1 MKIGLFPKIAADGI
15 RKNGRIYVPYIA
27 TSILMIAVFYIMHL
41 LGYSDIMKGFSGA
54 TTARE
59 MLQFGSG
66 IMAVFGTIFLFYTQS
81 TLIKGRFKEFGIYS
95 VLGMNK
101 MNLIKVVFCETVMT
115 WAMSMTGGLLAG
127 IGLSKLAELGFA
139 RMIEAD
145 VNYGFVVSGESLVQT
160 IIVYSIIFGLIFLN
174 AARQILFSRT
184 INLVN
189 SEKTGEKPPKAN
201 WVVGI
206 LGFIILLAGYVL
218 ALKIETPF
226 SALLFFFVAVI
237 LIIIGT
243 YLVLIAGSV
252 LLCRILQRNKSYY
265 YKTNHFVSVSSMAYR
280 MKRNGA
286 GLASICILLTM
297 ILVTIS
303 STAALYFNREET
315 LRNHYPSQ
323 IDIMAHN
330 DGLFENYKDSAAR
343 LERDVNKVAENA
355 GTKVIDPKAISYYNL
370 SGYVDDN
377 GAVDLEL
384 DPFET
389 LSATMDYDRVV
400 SVYFC
405 DIEDYNRITK
415 KNESVPSGKILLGVD
430 GNFQAG
436 DELTIGNKTFG
447 IEKKIDLNDGGFNK
461 CLGSMP
467 VTALILIADDM
478 NEAVSYYKDLKD
490 PRNDT
495 MLLWTWKYYFDTELD
510 SQGQMALSSEINKEV
525 YLDIGEENVISPYST
540 SREAQRE
547 DFVST
552 FGGLFF
558 LGILLSSIFMVSC
571 VLIIYYKQISEG
583 FEDQSRFSIMQKV
596 GMTKENIR
604 KSINSQMLT
613 VFLIPILFACV
624 HLAVVL
630 PVVHKLLLLF
640 GHNNIPLL
648 LASAGICVLFFG
660 LIYAFVYKLTSN
672 AYYKIVS

>member
-1 MKIGLFPKIAADGI
+1 MKLGLYPKIAADGI
-15 RKNGRIYVPYIA
+15 RKNGRLYVPYIV

-41 LGYSDIMKGFSGA
+41 LGYSDIMKGFSGSG
-54 TTARE
+54 TARE
-59 MLQFGSG
+59 MLQFGSL

-101 MNLIKVVFCETVMT
+101 RNLIKVIFFETVMT
-115 WAMSMTGGLLAG
+115 WAISMAGGILAG
-127 IGLSKLAELGFA
+127 IGLSKIAELGFEK
-139 RMIEAD
+139 MIEAD
-145 VNYGFVVSGESLVQT
+145 INYGFIISGESLGKT
-160 IIVYSIIFGLIFLN
+160 ILVYSIIFGLIFLN

-189 SEKTGEKPPKAN
+189 SDKAGEKPPKAN
-201 WVVGI
+201 WAVGI
-206 LGFIILLAGYVL
+206 LGLVFLLAGYTIS
-218 ALKIETPF
+218 LKIESPMA
-226 SALLFFFVAVI
+226 ALLFFFVAVI

-243 YLVLIAGSV
+243 YLILIAGSV
-252 LLCRILQRNKSYY
+252 VLCRILQKNKSYY

-315 LRNHYPSQ
+315 LRNHYPNQ
-323 IDIMAHN
+323 INLLAHN
-330 DGLFENYKDSAAR
+330 DGLFEGYKDAAAR
-343 LERDVNKVAENA
+343 LENDVNKVAEES
-355 GTKVIDPKAISYYNL
+355 GTKVINAKALSHYSL
-370 SGYVDDN
+370 SGYYDNN

-384 DPFET
+384 DPYAT
-389 LSATMDYDRVV
+389 LSMTLDYDRIVV
-400 SVYFC
+400 VNFY
-405 DIEDYNRITK
+405 DVDDYNRMTNKNIT
-415 KNESVPSGKILLGVD
+415 VPSGKALLGID
-430 GNFQAG
+430 GNIQIG
-436 DELTIGNKTFG
+436 DEVRIGKKKF
-447 IEKKIDLNDGGFNK
+447 EVEKIDLNDGNFK
-461 CLGSMP
+461 SCIGSSP
-467 VTALILIADDM
+467 VSVLAFIVDDLNSAVADFEDIKDTRNESLLI
-478 NEAVSYYKDLKD
+478 
-490 PRNDT
+490 
-495 MLLWTWKYYFDTELD
+495 WTWNYYFDTELNA
-510 SQGQMALSSEINKEV
+510 QGQIDLSKKINAEV
-525 YLDIGEENVISPYST
+525 YVDVGEERGIEPYCT
-540 SREAQRE
+540 SRENERA

-596 GMTKENIR
+596 GMTKENIK

-613 VFLIPILFACV
+613 VFLIPILFACL

-648 LASAGICVLFFG
+648 LASAGLCVLFFG

>member
-1 MKIGLFPKIAADGI
+1 MKVGLYPKIAADGI
-15 RKNGRIYVPYIA
+15 RKNGRIYVPYIV
-27 TSILMIAVFYIMHL
+27 TSMLMIAVFYIMHL
-41 LGYSDIMKGFSGA
+41 LGFSDLMKGFSGSG
-54 TTARE
+54 TARE
-59 MLQFGSG
+59 MLQFGSLV
-66 IMAVFGTIFLFYTQS
+66 MAVFGTIFLFYTQS

-101 MNLIKVVFCETVMT
+101 MNLIKVIFFETVMT
-115 WAMSMTGGLLAG
+115 WAMSMAGGLLAG
-127 IGLSKLAELGFA
+127 IGLSKLAELGFEK
-139 RMIEAD
+139 MIGAD
-145 VNYGFVVSGESLVQT
+145 VNYGFIISGESLVKT
-160 IIVYSIIFGLIFLN
+160 FLVYSIIFGLIFLN

-189 SEKTGEKPPKAN
+189 SDKAGEKPPKAN

-206 LGFIILLAGYVL
+206 LGLLILLAGY
-218 ALKIETPF
+218 AISLKIESPM

-252 LLCRILQRNKSYY
+252 VLCRLLQKNKGYY

-303 STAALYFNREET
+303 STAALYFNTEET

-323 IDIMAHN
+323 IDIVAHN
-330 DGLFENYKDSAAR
+330 DGLFEGYKDAASR
-343 LERDVNKVAENA
+343 LENDVNKAAEES
-355 GTKVIDPKAISYYNL
+355 GTKAIDPKALSHYTL
-370 SGYVDDN
+370 SGYLDEN
-377 GAVDLEL
+377 GAVDIEL
-384 DPFET
+384 DPYEKLSMT
-389 LSATMDYDRVV
+389 LDFDRIVVV
-400 SVYFC
+400 SFYDV
-405 DIEDYNRITK
+405 EDYNRLAN
-415 KNESVPSGKILLGVD
+415 KNESIPSGKILLGVD
-430 GNFQAG
+430 GNYQAG
-436 DELTIGNKTFG
+436 DGITVGKKTFG
-447 IEKKIDLNDGGFNK
+447 IEKKIDLNDGNFK
-461 CLGSMP
+461 TCIGSNP
-467 VTALILIADDM
+467 VTNLVLIVDDL
-478 NEAVSYYKDLKD
+478 NEAVDAYKDIKD
-490 PRNDT
+490 THNSN
-495 MLLWTWKYYFDTELD
+495 LLIWTWNYYFDTELD
-510 SQGQMALSSEINKEV
+510 SQGQMDLSKKINEEV
-525 YLDIGEENVISPYST
+525 MVDVGEENCIEPYST
-540 SREAQRE
+540 SRENERE

-596 GMTKENIR
+596 GMTKENIK

-613 VFLIPILFACV
+613 VFLIPIVFACL

-648 LASAGICVLFFG
+648 LASAGLCVLFFG

>member
-1 MKIGLFPKIAADGI
+1 MKLGLYPKIAADGI
-15 RKNGRIYVPYIA
+15 RKNGRLYVPYIV

-41 LGYSDIMKGFSGA
+41 LGYSDIMKGFSGSG
-54 TTARE
+54 TARE
-59 MLQFGSG
+59 MLQFGSL

-101 MNLIKVVFCETVMT
+101 RNLIKVIFFETVMT
-115 WAMSMTGGLLAG
+115 WAISMAGGILAG
-127 IGLSKLAELGFA
+127 IGLSKIAELGFEK
-139 RMIEAD
+139 MIEAD
-145 VNYGFVVSGESLVQT
+145 INYGFIISGESLAKT
-160 IIVYSIIFGLIFLN
+160 ILVYSIIFGLIFLN

-189 SEKTGEKPPKAN
+189 SDKAGEKPPKAN
-201 WVVGI
+201 WAVGI
-206 LGFIILLAGYVL
+206 LGLVFLLAGYTIS
-218 ALKIETPF
+218 LKIESPMA
-226 SALLFFFVAVI
+226 ALLFFFVAVI

-243 YLVLIAGSV
+243 YLILIAGSV
-252 LLCRILQRNKSYY
+252 VLCRILQKNKSYY

-315 LRNHYPSQ
+315 LRNHYPNQ
-323 IDIMAHN
+323 IDLVAHN
-330 DGLFENYKDSAAR
+330 DGLFEGYKDAAAR
-343 LERDVNKVAENA
+343 LENDVNKVAEES
-355 GTKVIDPKAISYYNL
+355 GTKVINAKALSHYSL
-370 SGYVDDN
+370 SGYYDNN

-384 DPFET
+384 DPYAT
-389 LSATMDYDRVV
+389 LSMTLDYDRIVV
-400 SVYFC
+400 VNFY
-405 DIEDYNRITK
+405 DVDDYNRMTNKNIT
-415 KNESVPSGKILLGVD
+415 VPSGKALLGID
-430 GNFQAG
+430 GNIQIG
-436 DELTIGNKTFG
+436 DEVRIGKKTF
-447 IEKKIDLNDGGFNK
+447 EVEKIDLNDGNFK
-461 CLGSMP
+461 SCIGSSP
-467 VTALILIADDM
+467 VSVLAFIVDDLNSAVADFEDIKDTRNESLLI
-478 NEAVSYYKDLKD
+478 
-490 PRNDT
+490 
-495 MLLWTWKYYFDTELD
+495 WTWNYYFDTELNA
-510 SQGQMALSSEINKEV
+510 QGQIDLSKKINAEV
-525 YLDIGEENVISPYST
+525 YVDVGEERGIEPYCT
-540 SREAQRE
+540 SRENERA

-596 GMTKENIR
+596 GMTKENIK

-613 VFLIPILFACV
+613 VFLIPILFACL

-648 LASAGICVLFFG
+648 LASAGLCVLFFG